1 MDTKVTQVQFK
12 EGLFELSEESLR
24 ELQGSKYLNDDL
36 RPTTSSERTWT
47 TYNVGMLW
55 VGMVICITGFSF
67 AAALIAM
74 GFSPLVALLNV
85 LIGNLIVLIPMQLNS
100 HAGTRYG
107 IPFPVFSRITFGR
120 VGS

>member
-55 VGMVICITGFSF
+55 VGMVICITGFLF
-67 AAALIAM
+67 AI
-74 GFSPLVALLNV
+74 S
-85 LIGNLIVLIPMQLNS
+85 S
-100 HAGTRYG
+100 SET
-107 IPFPVFSRITFGR
+107 
-120 VGS
+120 